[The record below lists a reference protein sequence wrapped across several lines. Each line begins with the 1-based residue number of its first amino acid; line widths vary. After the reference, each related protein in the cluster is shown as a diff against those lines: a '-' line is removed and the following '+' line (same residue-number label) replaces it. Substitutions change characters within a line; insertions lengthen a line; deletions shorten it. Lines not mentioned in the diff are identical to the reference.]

1 MKYKVIDNDGLA
13 IRLFAT
19 KSEALAFLQ
28 DGWQIVRLPVKRKPT
43 PFELVGDCLF

>member
-1 MKYKVIDNDGLA
+1 MKYKVLDCDGLA

-28 DGWQIVRLPVKRKPT
+28 DGWQIIRLPKMRKPT
-43 PFELVGDCLF
+43 PHELVGDCLF